1 MGGPLIRL
9 GVALVAAWVGW
20 TLLNAY
26 AGTLFLL
33 SAGVAGWRLWRTAAA
48 MPGQRSRRN
57 LRPVPTGRAILHR
70 HLRPRLRDRTNRRP
84 PPLPQPWRRCRA
96 PPVRLTAPWPS

>member
-9 GVALVAAWVGW
+9 GVGLVAAWVGW

-33 SAGVAGWRLWRTAAA
+33 SASVAGWRLWRTAAT
-48 MPGQRSRRN
+48 MPGQRS
-57 LRPVPTGRAILHR
+57 LSGTVRPGAN
-70 HLRPRLRDRTNRRP
+70 RPANPAP
-84 PPLPQPWRRCRA
+84 PPPSSPQQDRPAA
-96 PPVRLTAPWPS
+96 PL